1 MLIEPNFRHC
11 PKPHIS
17 HNLKQKNSGFTL
29 VELVI
34 GIVVLSLSFSII
46 FTTILP
52 TATQSAVQIHQVR
65 AAELGQSIM
74 NEIMGKAF
82 DQNSDRMGGIGRCGE
97 NVDTDFNGEVDNCT
111 KNASLGPDTNETS
124 RSLYN
129 DVDDYHAYTG
139 LEDSLSDSS
148 DEDLHAIYSGFTVNI
163 KVCNDSNYDGA
174 CETDDTTNNI
184 AKRITITVTTAE
196 GASITFASY
205 KANF

>member
-1 MLIEPNFRHC
+1 MAIKPNFRHY
-11 PKPHIS
+11 PQSHIS
-17 HNLKQKNSGFTL
+17 HIFKQKNCGFTL
-29 VELVI
+29 IELVI

-46 FTTILP
+46 FTMILP

-82 DQNSDRMGGIGRCGE
+82 DQNSDRMGGLGRCGE
-97 NVDTDFNGEVDNCT
+97 SIDTDFNGEVDNCT
-111 KNASLGPDTNETS
+111 TNESFGPDTNETS

-129 DVDDYHAYTG
+129 DVDDYNGYTG
-139 LEDSLSDSS
+139 LEDSLSVNS
-148 DEDLHAIYSGFTVNI
+148 DEDLHAIYSGFTVSI

-174 CETDDTTNNI
+174 CETDNTSNNI
-184 AKRITITVTTAE
+184 AKLITITVTTAE
-196 GASITFASY
+196 GIDITFSSY